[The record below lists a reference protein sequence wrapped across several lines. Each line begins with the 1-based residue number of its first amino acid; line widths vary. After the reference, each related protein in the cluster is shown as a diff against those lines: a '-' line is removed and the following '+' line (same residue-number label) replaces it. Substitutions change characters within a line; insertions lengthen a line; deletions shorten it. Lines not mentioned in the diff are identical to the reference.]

1 MSILDHLSSIFD
13 LHLTWFKMTLD
24 YPMTDA
30 IEATTLLPGYRV
42 LDLSSS
48 MGAFCGKLLRDLGMD
63 VIKVEPPAG
72 DSTRREPPFANGHGH
87 PEGSLRFAYLN
98 AGKRSITL
106 DIAKENGRKILLD
119 LVARSDIVLEDFEPG
134 YLAACN
140 ISYDVFVERKKTLV
154 LVSLTGFGQDGPYA
168 HFKTPDIVGNA
179 MGGLLYISGD
189 PQMTPCS
196 PPETQSYYYASL
208 FASYGVMLALWQR
221 EMRGIGAWIDASI
234 QASMALHEHVA
245 FNYSAEGRVMKRAG
259 SQHQHNAPANLFQCK
274 NGWIALFVTQNHW
287 PILLRVWEDHDPALD
302 DPKWINSNLRR
313 QHADYINGQVT
324 SFTSRFLKE
333 DLAELM
339 QKNGIPGLPVHSPSE
354 FMKDPHIQA
363 RSFFSN
369 VTHPV
374 LGSFAQPGCPF
385 MIDGQRAAPSPS
397 PMLGQHNQEVFC
409 GELGLSKSELV
420 ELAAERVI

>member
-1 MSILDHLSSIFD
+1 MAGTNSPTSLLS
-13 LHLTWFKMTLD
+13 
-24 YPMTDA
+24 
-30 IEATTLLPGYRV
+30 GYRV
-42 LDLSSS
+42 LDLTSS

-63 VIKVEPPAG
+63 VIKVEPREG
-72 DSTRREPPFANGHGH
+72 DATRREAPFARGHTDR
-87 PEGSLRFAYLN
+87 EGSLRFVYLN

-106 DIAKENGRKILLD
+106 DIAAESGRKLLLD
-119 LVARSDIVLEDFEPG
+119 LVAHSDIVVEDFAPG
-134 YLAACN
+134 YLSARN
-140 ISYDVFVERKKTLV
+140 LGYEVLLERQNKLI

-168 HFKTPDIVGNA
+168 QFKTPDIVGNA

-189 PQMTPCS
+189 PQMTPCN

-287 PILLRVWEDHDPALD
+287 PILLKVWEDHEPALD

-313 QHADYINGQVT
+313 QNADYINAQVT

-339 QKNGIPGLPVHSPSE
+339 QKNGIPGLPVNSPSD
-354 FMKDPHIQA
+354 FIRDPHIQA
-363 RSFFSN
+363 REFFGI
-369 VTHPV
+369 VKHPV
-374 LGSFAQPGCPF
+374 VGTFAQPGCPF
-385 MIDGQRAAPSPS
+385 MVDGKRDAPSPA
-397 PMLGQHNQEVFC
+397 PLLGQHNHEVFC
-409 GELGLSKSELV
+409 GELGLSASELAV
-420 ELAAERVI
+420 LAAEGVI